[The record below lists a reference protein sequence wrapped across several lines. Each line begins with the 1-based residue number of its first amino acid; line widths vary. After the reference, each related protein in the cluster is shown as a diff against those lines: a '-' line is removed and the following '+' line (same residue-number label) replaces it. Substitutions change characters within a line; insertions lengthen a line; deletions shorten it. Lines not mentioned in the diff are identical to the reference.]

1 MALLPTTLRNTRTA
15 AIAAAAFGVAIAQ
28 FLADDNLLNA
38 AVAATQPATKPV
50 GIIGVF
56 EHRQHA
62 KPFAGHFNRLWL
74 CAECWRCDS
83 LLKIPSSLQSP
94 ANAMFAQSEKLYPF
108 SDRPVLA
115 IESHNPAI
123 APVELLFTVSRP
135 SAIRLA
141 IVSIVVDPLNG
152 MQFCRWVAHV
162 CDECSEFD
170 PARVNCYAAS
180 AVMVKGFVILVQA
193 SAFHALPRTVGAGP
207 AFRISGDA
215 SLTMLRANLTM
226 KTAAA
231 IMAARAEGFCASSE
245 LGSTVANTLPPR
257 ARPLGNYPLDYC
269 DPAYTSAG

>member
-1 MALLPTTLRNTRTA
+1 MRNARTA

-28 FLADDNLLNA
+28 FLAGDNLLNA
-38 AVAATQPATKPV
+38 AVAATQPATTPARIV
-50 GIIGVF
+50 GVF

-74 CAECWRCDS
+74 CAECWRCDGR
-83 LLKIPSSLQSP
+83 LKIPSSPQSP
-94 ANAMFAQSEKLYPF
+94 ANAMLAQSEKLYPF

-152 MQFCRWVAHV
+152 MQFCRWAAHV

-193 SAFHALPRTVGAGP
+193 SAFHALPGAIGTALCSP
-207 AFRISGDA
+207 LPRLARLA
-215 SLTMLRANLTM
+215 MLRANLAM
-226 KTAAA
+226 KAAAA
-231 IMAARAEGFCASSE
+231 IVATRPEGTGASSE
-245 LGSTVANTLPPR
+245 LSAAVAYTLPPR
-257 ARPLGNYPLDYC
+257 SWPLGKHQFEYC